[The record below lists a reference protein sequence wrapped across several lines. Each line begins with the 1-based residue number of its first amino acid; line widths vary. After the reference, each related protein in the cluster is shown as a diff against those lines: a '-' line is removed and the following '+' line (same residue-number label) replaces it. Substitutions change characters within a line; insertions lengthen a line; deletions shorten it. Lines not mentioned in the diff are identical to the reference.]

1 MTQPSPILSA
11 LYRYPV
17 KSMAGDALN
26 ASAVSRLGLPFDRMW
41 MVADRSGR
49 FVTGRQLPQLVRVRT
64 EPSADGV
71 TLTMAGRE
79 ALFVPNEVFTEEV
92 SAVVWGSLFP
102 AWGGAAAADAWLSDA
117 LGAPL
122 RFLWTGA
129 QTARRVR
136 VEPDVPLSFA
146 DGFPLLLIGQS
157 SLDDLSARVVA
168 HDRGVS

>member
-71 TLTMAGRE
+71 TLTMAGRSSGE
-79 ALFVPNEVFTEEV
+79 RPTA
-92 SAVVWGSLFP
+92 SATAKSSDSTIGRP
-102 AWGGAAAADAWLSDA
+102 DAC
-117 LGAPL
+117 
-122 RFLWTGA
+122 
-129 QTARRVR
+129 
-136 VEPDVPLSFA
+136 
-146 DGFPLLLIGQS
+146 
-157 SLDDLSARVVA
+157 
-168 HDRGVS
+168 

>member
-64 EPSADGV
+64 EN
-71 TLTMAGRE
+71 GR
-79 ALFVPNEVFTEEV
+79 V
-92 SAVVWGSLFP
+92 
-102 AWGGAAAADAWLSDA
+102 LS
-117 LGAPL
+117 GTPV
-122 RFLWTGA
+122 GE
-129 QTARRVR
+129 RRVE
-136 VEPDVPLSFA
+136 VNL
-146 DGFPLLLIGQS
+146 
-157 SLDDLSARVVA
+157 
-168 HDRGVS
+168 